1 MKKLLAALIVV
12 SVFGISSTAFAD
24 GVYRW
29 VDEKG
34 RTVYSDLPPPPDAK
48 KVEQR
53 LMRGSQVETDKQPY
67 AVRKAAESFPVS
79 LYTAPGEKCP
89 GCPLAK
95 QYLAKRG
102 IPYTEVSVENSQLAV
117 DALKV
122 LGGQEVEVPSLVV
135 GGRPYKGYSASE
147 WDAALDSAGY
157 PPVKR

>member
-122 LGGQEVEVPSLVV
+122 LGDQEVEVPSLVV